1 MVSGRFS
8 SRSPKS
14 QVVTVTLAL
23 GQKTPGGQ
31 GSILSGAGHTFPAL
45 HRPCDSGHTP
55 SEIATRLA
63 ACALGLLL
71 KARASFLA
79 YKHMCIAGLADLQGL
94 ALLEYFKGL
103 GSRLTPGWVIC
114 AAVY

>member
-45 HRPCDSGHTP
+45 HRPYDSGRTP

-71 KARASFLA
+71 KARASFLDVSTGVQRVLQTC
-79 YKHMCIAGLADLQGL
+79 KTWRSWNNSRDLAAD
-94 ALLEYFKGL
+94 
-103 GSRLTPGWVIC
+103 
-114 AAVY
+114 